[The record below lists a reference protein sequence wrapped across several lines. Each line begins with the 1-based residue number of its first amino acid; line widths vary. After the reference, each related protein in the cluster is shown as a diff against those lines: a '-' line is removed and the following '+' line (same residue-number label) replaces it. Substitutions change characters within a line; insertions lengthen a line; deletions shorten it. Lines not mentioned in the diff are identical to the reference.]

1 MRLSF
6 GVLASL
12 PALVVSLAS
21 TDSYRDADLPQ
32 SGYLP
37 NHNLDPN
44 IAGSS
49 SFRNL
54 WTFTSPTSQEFWL
67 AKPLVYTPD
76 GGSELV
82 ITASEMNI
90 IRVFDSKT
98 GNILQQRTLQP
109 PFSAAD
115 SNCGDIPN
123 WIGVTGTPIIDPA
136 TGIMYVFS
144 KGYKDG
150 TTSGTA
156 NGVYKMYAIRIPSLE
171 DVSGFPVLIDGTTAD
186 NDRAR
191 YFVGGVALQRPS
203 VADLNGHIVAAFGS
217 HCGRWNYTGYLVS
230 VSKTPGVGP
239 VSMWA
244 TEAAP
249 GAPKPQPLDLT
260 TETGGKAGI
269 WQSGMGLPVVGN
281 DVYFV
286 AGNGQGHANGNIP
299 ASGRVP
305 MSTLDECVVRMG
317 LSADGKLSLIDY
329 FQPYDYVALDA
340 GDRDVG
346 SSGLAVLDPNVF
358 KGAGVNRIAVTAGKK
373 GRAYILNADNLG
385 GFRQAADGGD
395 GVIQTIELGF
405 SLYGGFGSYPAE
417 GGYIYAT
424 TVGGPLVAYKLGS
437 DAKGAPLFTLA
448 GKSAFISAGRVGVG
462 QMTVT
467 SDNGKAGSGIVW
479 VSDPNSGLQA
489 FRAVPQDGV
498 MVPIPLPSSQGANK
512 FQRPVFGDG
521 RVFLNV
527 NNNKLIAF
535 GSPVNSAVNCSSPID
550 FGSLE
555 VGAKTSVKVTCK
567 ANVALAS
574 VTGCSVADPSWTC
587 SNSTLPQGAIA
598 AGASF
603 SLDVTWDL
611 SDPTLRIVPG
621 FLSSA
626 LSLVISPPAT
636 YSSVALISLQG
647 TVVKQGAF
655 LTASPTD
662 IAFGRLVLRDSPD
675 GLTGSVLIQNV
686 GNGTLTFSGFAW
698 QTNTSD
704 YANFTSD
711 GSLGSGFSSTNFPA
725 VGSTLESGK
734 SQTVALRFFQQ
745 TPGSYSS
752 KVTIWSNGG
761 SVVLTLSASVNDAPA
776 VVFEVANG
784 SGGWTA
790 LSDYKIPFGDVLAGA
805 LVDKQIRVC
814 NKGGAPLTITISKP
828 PATSQLFALNPN
840 HELTEGTQVAAGTC
854 AIGSV
859 GIHAAPVQPNHPS
872 QYLKALWTLSTDGLN
887 PATGETS
894 GLHNIVFDGTVV
906 TKQVGPL
913 LTNGTAR
920 YQWVGCFQDTSNL
933 GRNLQA
939 SVNTADQQKTN
950 TLQQCQTICL
960 ARGYIL
966 SGVQYHQECWCG
978 GNVKNPSTYRDE
990 SLNLCTF
997 DCTGDDTQA
1006 CGGDGGHMSLYAD
1019 ITQFD
1024 ISGFYQSLN
1033 GPSSS
1038 SSALVATTS
1047 SIRIASPSS
1056 PVVTS
1061 SSSSSA
1067 VLSSSIGPISS
1078 ISSAVTLSSSGSLSS
1093 AASST
1098 VASSSA
1104 ASTAQPSLSSS
1115 AATSSSIV
1123 TSSSTSTLTSTSTS
1137 TLSSATPSSTFP
1149 ASPLNPSM
1157 PATVRSQWQY
1167 AGCFKDLTD
1176 GQRLFTGAFSA
1187 SDDMS
1192 LDKCA
1197 AFCTT
1202 AAPGGGAFSY
1212 FGVEYGR
1219 ECFCGWDVQAAKM
1232 QTAESE
1238 CSFSCPGSSV
1248 GLCGAGSRLSVYNNT
1263 IPSKPPAGPQHA
1275 TTAGDY
1281 TFLGCQ
1287 TEGTSGRALRGA
1299 SYASDDMSTAACA
1312 AFCAKG
1318 SWQYMGLEY
1327 GRECYCGDATN
1338 AGSVPALLKECNMQ
1352 CAGNKTEYCGGGNR
1366 LDLFLYSPA
1375 SGVSSAAPSSTSAS
1389 PSSSSVASSSAAVS
1403 ASASSLP
1410 AASSPST
1417 NLVPSVP
1424 ASTTASSP
1432 LSTAQST
1439 ASSTSAQ
1446 PTPTDGYYYV
1456 GCYSDSSSGHA
1467 LPLLFA
1473 NQSVTPELCIRHA
1486 NSLYSKAPTPTT
1498 KMPYL
1503 FLEYHHE
1510 CYGGASFDFKGAAAT
1525 SLVGPNACKD
1535 YCYGSV
1541 STFTTDGKVTT
1552 TTNTANYCGGPRMFD
1567 LYALSTPVAFPTT
1580 GGPLVTKTA

>member
-1 MRLSF
+1 MRLFF

-21 TDSYRDADLPQ
+21 TDSWRDADLPQ

-711 GSLGSGFSSTNFPA
+711 GSFGSGFSSTNFPA

-887 PATGETS
+887 PATGEAS

-1056 PVVTS
+1056 PVYR
-1061 SSSSSA
+1061 A
-1067 VLSSSIGPISS
+1067 ALSQFKCRHLVFHRHLIFNFDFDFDLDFDFEQCDFIVDLPCI
-1078 ISSAVTLSSSGSLSS
+1078 A
-1093 AASST
+1093 
-1098 VASSSA
+1098 
-1104 ASTAQPSLSSS
+1104 AQPFD
-1115 AATSSSIV
+1115 AC
-1123 TSSSTSTLTSTSTS
+1123 
-1137 TLSSATPSSTFP
+1137 
-1149 ASPLNPSM
+1149 N
-1157 PATVRSQWQY
+1157 Y
-1167 AGCFKDLTD
+1167 

-1327 GRECYCGDATN
+1327 ARECYCGDTTN